1 MSRIKLTDTTMDM
14 ILKMSEGNPGAG
26 CALMDII
33 KDHNSIDPQAC
44 MGSVGAILSL
54 DTFEI
59 YGTDIYVIYKDKCNS
74 DVRKMLMLMRSV
86 QLGFLGRDKLKS
98 MAADQQ
104 GQVNLTD
111 NEWSELDK
119 KVCDR
124 LDDFK
129 RAA

>member
-14 ILKMSEGNPGAG
+14 ILIMSEGNPGAG
-26 CALMDII
+26 FALMDII

-44 MGSVGAILSL
+44 MGAVGAILLL

-59 YGTDIYVIYKDKCNS
+59 YGTDIYVIYNHKCNS

-86 QLGFLGRDKLKS
+86 QLGFLGQDKLQS

-111 NEWSELDK
+111 DEWSELDK
-119 KVCDR
+119 KVCDQ
-124 LDDFK
+124 LEDFK